1 MSNIR
6 LQQRAKIALVI
17 AEALLDNWDLSP
29 RAAARTAI
37 DWIQEISSALRKEI
51 TAEAEHSDMKAMCT
65 AIDAL
70 DLLLEVVT
78 LIQEHENKEK

>member
-1 MSNIR
+1 MNIE
-6 LQQRAKIALVI
+6 LQGRTKIAIAV
-17 AEALLDNWDLSP
+17 AEALLDNWHLSP

-51 TAEAEHSDMKAMCT
+51 IAEHSDMKAMCT